1 MLIKEICIVL
11 LNAKSELIWK
21 KYPCIF
27 VIDFV
32 AVVFVLL
39 GCLFVF
45 PTENLESFL
54 RDVIEI
60 EPFLIWYIV
69 FSMCFT
75 DVQRI

>member
-1 MLIKEICIVL
+1 MLIKEICRVL
-11 LNAKSELIWK
+11 PNAKSELIWK

-32 AVVFVLL
+32 AVVLVLL

-60 EPFLIWYIV
+60 EAFLIWYIV
-69 FSMCFT
+69 FSMYFT

>member
-32 AVVFVLL
+32 AVAFVLL

-69 FSMCFT
+69 FSMYFT